1 MWLTLGSIKCQ
12 VLCFHVAVGFKNFLM
27 LLQSAWDSSPLFPC
41 WAQAHFPFTVSSPTI
56 PTWWPCIWEKAAWSF
71 WLHSV
76 SKIPASSA
84 CIPQPPLILSTAQLS
99 SVELVFISLEILP
112 WMVCHHLPL
121 KSFLLLSSNNDGAKS
136 HPKLT
141 PYWLF
146 PQYFTENTKQK
157 CHFTRGVFFFLLECK
172 LLQSRDNVF
181 CMFYCA

>member
-1 MWLTLGSIKCQ
+1 MAFSNLGSHN
-12 VLCFHVAVGFKNFLM
+12 VLGPCDWHWAALSVKFCASMLLLVLRISWCSYSLPGIPVLYFHVGHRLTS
-27 LLQSAWDSSPLFPC
+27 LLLSL
-41 WAQAHFPFTVSSPTI
+41 SPTI

-112 WMVCHHLPL
+112 WMVCHRLPL

-157 CHFTRGVFFFLLECK
+157 CHFTRGVFFF
-172 LLQSRDNVF
+172 SFR
-181 CMFYCA
+181 M